1 MHRLSPDTC
10 TLLAFCRKVLV
21 VLYYGSH
28 VFISVAQYMFGG
40 VVFFFCLFVFA
51 CLKKKKKALPDCL

>member
-40 VVFFFCLFVFA
+40 VFLFFFVFA
-51 CLKKKKKALPDCL
+51 CLKKKKKKALPDCL

>member
-40 VVFFFCLFVFA
+40 VFFFFVFFLNTLGL
-51 CLKKKKKALPDCL
+51 LKKKFTIL